1 MNVVSSFELY
11 TGNFDASQR
20 SKMRQ
25 IRLQKV
31 IKSIVGNNICGREG
45 KKAKMGKQKMDCN
58 SSQRMS
64 QLTP

>member
-31 IKSIVGNNICGREG
+31 IKSIVGKTSVEEKGRKREW
-45 KKAKMGKQKMDCN
+45 ANRRWIAIHLNECP
-58 SSQRMS
+58 S
-64 QLTP
+64 